1 MTQGLAQRRA
11 DRPASYAEVLR
22 ARGELVPSGETVEMA
37 VPPGSAAFVRGGLEM
52 IGLLGA
58 RCIDCATISTPPS
71 LHPAC
76 TGCGGAKLEEVA
88 LARTGTVHTFVVNH
102 TMPEPFVAPLPL
114 VVVDLD
120 DGARI
125 MLQGTTD
132 DAAGDKAGTGA
143 DPVAGL
149 DADLVFVA
157 RTRPAPVQG
166 SILHQRGQAQ
176 VRARCAAHR
185 DENYENARGEAEYS
199 DASRRSSFLDR
210 NGTDAAWFIRS
221 WGFR

>member
-1 MTQGLAQRRA
+1 MSGVTIEVGAAVPGAADLARA
-11 DRPASYAEVLR
+11 LAAGRPASYAEVLR

-71 LHPAC
+71 VHPAC

-102 TMPEPFVAPLPL
+102 TMPAPFVAPLPL

-125 MLQGTTD
+125 MLQGTSD
-132 DAAGDKAGTGA
+132 DAATLAIDDRVELVLRRYTVERGV
-143 DPVAGL
+143 PVYG
-149 DADLVFVA
+149 FK
-157 RTRPAPVQG
+157 VQK
-166 SILHQRGQAQ
+166 
-176 VRARCAAHR
+176 V
-185 DENYENARGEAEYS
+185 EKWEEVE
-199 DASRRSSFLDR
+199 RS
-210 NGTDAAWFIRS
+210 
-221 WGFR
+221 